1 MNENAPFFVRIMY
14 EKGDILQYYPVS
26 WNHSHALA
34 VPLASGPIK
43 APWHDNCQGDYTAM
57 AVAQAARGMAV
68 ATVAAAV
75 VQAAARGM
83 AVATVAAAAVVQAA
97 VRGRGNNTPSG
108 FFRHAR
114 TPFS

>member
-14 EKGDILQYYPVS
+14 EKGGILQYYPVS

-57 AVAQAARGMAV
+57 AVVQAARGMAV

-83 AVATVAAAAVVQAA
+83 AVATVAAAVVQAA

>member
-1 MNENAPFFVRIMY
+1 MY
-14 EKGDILQYYPVS
+14 EKGGILQYYPVS

-75 VQAAARGM
+75 VQAA
-83 AVATVAAAAVVQAA
+83 